1 MKVIQI
7 TLVLLLIILTADVI
21 AQEAAFFA
29 WAKNMGGSDGDSGGD
44 IAVDAD
50 GNVYTTGYFRNTA
63 DFDPGAGTLNL
74 TSAGI
79 LDIFITKFDPDGNLL
94 WAVRLGSTDFDRG
107 FGIAVDANGNVY
119 STGYFAGTVDFDPGP
134 GTLNLSS
141 SDSGI
146 YILKLDTDGNF
157 VWAKS
162 VSASGGNYG
171 RAIAVDNAENV
182 YVTGEFRFTVD
193 FDPGPG
199 VSNLVQTGSGSDVF
213 ILKLDAGGDFEW
225 AKSHGGSSEDVGR
238 SIKSDAAGNV
248 YTSGGFY
255 STVDF
260 DPGAGTFNL
269 TSNGISDVFISK
281 LDVNGD
287 FVWAKQIG
295 STGIDMGQ
303 SLALDVSGNVY
314 ATGQFYVTVDFDPG
328 PGTFN
333 LTSQQVDAFILKL
346 NTAGDFAWAKSI
358 GGTGSGENYAIDVD
372 TDGNVYTGGRFNGS
386 VDFDPGAGTH
396 IIDVP
401 NADCIIKLDTDGD
414 FVWAETYAGT
424 SIQLGM
430 AIAVHGNDNV
440 HVTGQFFKAD
450 FDPSACQYELTSTA
464 TDIYV
469 LKLTQGTPIPEPTI
483 TSFDPPQGSPGTTV
497 TITGTN
503 FNPVA
508 SNNIVMFNGTVAE
521 IVSTTSTSITV
532 TVPEGASDGPISVT
546 TDCMMTTSSNNFITD
561 EVAEELVVYNAVS
574 PTGDARNELFR
585 VENIELFTPNKVTI
599 FNRWGDVVFDVSDY
613 DNDERAFKGVSNSGK
628 DLPSGI
634 YYYKIELSGGKSK
647 VGYLSLR
654 RN

>member
-1 MKVIQI
+1 MKVFQI

-21 AQEAAFFA
+21 AQEDAFFA

-134 GTLNLSS
+134 GTANLSS

-171 RAIAVDNAENV
+171 RAIAVDNAQNV

-225 AKSHGGSSEDVGR
+225 AKSHGGSSDDVGR
-238 SIKSDAAGNV
+238 SIKSDDAGNV

-260 DPGAGTFNL
+260 DPGAGIFNL

-281 LDVNGD
+281 LDVNGN

-295 STGIDMGQ
+295 STGIDLGQ
-303 SLALDVSGNVY
+303 SLALDASDNVY
-314 ATGQFYVTVDFDPG
+314 ITGQFYVTVDFDPG
-328 PGTFN
+328 PATFN
-333 LTSQQVDAFILKL
+333 LTSQQVDAFIVKL
-346 NTAGDFAWAKSI
+346 NTTGDFAWAKSI

-396 IIDVP
+396 FIDVP

-414 FVWAETYAGT
+414 FVWAKTYAGT

-450 FDPSACQYELTSTA
+450 FDPSACEYELTSTA

-469 LKLTQGTPIPEPTI
+469 LKLTQGAPIPEPTI

-503 FNPVA
+503 FNPVP
-508 SNNIVMFNGTVAE
+508 SNNIVMFNGTVAQ
-521 IVSTTSTSITV
+521 IASTTSTSITV

-546 TDCMMTTSSNNFITD
+546 TDCMVTTSSNDFITG
-561 EVAEELVVYNAVS
+561 EVAEGLVVYNAIS
-574 PTGDARNELFR
+574 PTGDARNELLR
-585 VENIELFTPNKVTI
+585 LENIELFIPNKVTI

>member
-1 MKVIQI
+1 MKVFQI

-21 AQEAAFFA
+21 AQEDAFFA

-134 GTLNLSS
+134 GTANLSS

-171 RAIAVDNAENV
+171 RAIAVDNAQNV

-225 AKSHGGSSEDVGR
+225 AKSHGGSSDDIGR

-281 LDVNGD
+281 LDINGN

-295 STGIDMGQ
+295 STGIDLGQ
-303 SLALDVSGNVY
+303 SLALDASDNVY
-314 ATGQFYVTVDFDPG
+314 ITGQFYVTVDFDPG
-328 PGTFN
+328 PATFN
-333 LTSQQVDAFILKL
+333 LTSQQVDAFIVKL

-386 VDFDPGAGTH
+386 VDFDPGTGTH

-414 FVWAETYAGT
+414 FVWAKTYAGT

-450 FDPSACQYELTSTA
+450 FDPSACEYELTSTA

-469 LKLTQGTPIPEPTI
+469 LKLTQGAPIPEPTI

-503 FNPVA
+503 FNPVP
-508 SNNIVMFNGTVAE
+508 SNNIVMFNGTVAQ
-521 IVSTTSTSITV
+521 IASTTSTSITV

-546 TDCMMTTSSNNFITD
+546 TNCIVTTSSNDFITG
-561 EVAEELVVYNAVS
+561 EVAEGLVVYNAVS
-574 PTGDARNELFR
+574 PTGDARNELLR
-585 VENIELFTPNKVTI
+585 LENIELFTPNKVTI